1 MDMASGH
8 KKVDGHRRY
17 LGRCQGSK
25 RGWLQETEAYI
36 ARCKSRKAI
45 ISDDEYRRPS
55 QEGDN
60 VTIPIPSCSLR
71 TPLVLP
77 SDPSRCDV
85 WLLGPF
91 SL

>member
-1 MDMASGH
+1 MDMASGL
-8 KKVDGHRRY
+8 KKVDGYRRY

-36 ARCKSRKAI
+36 MRCKSRKAI
-45 ISDDEYRRPS
+45 ISDNEYRRLS

-60 VTIPIPSCSLR
+60 VTIPIPSCSLC